1 MDMGG
6 YKMEVK
12 IAFWGCKPFSKSIPY
27 GRVADFI
34 GYPTN
39 PYNSLKLGY
48 FQLNSDLFLQT
59 NN

>member
-1 MDMGG
+1 
-6 YKMEVK
+6 MEVK

-48 FQLNSDLFLQT
+48 FQLNSDLFLQP